1 MASPTLNL
9 VIDARPRGPRGL
21 LAAEVVLGRA
31 VLSRLVEQA
40 LEAIGPGGRLAV
52 RCLPADRDELAPLL
66 AEAGEGRVEITHAP
80 DGPEVD
86 IDQWVFQTGGQAFL
100 PVLNRAATGKNA
112 CPPGGLTTA
121 ENGND
126 RTSTAAVLRT
136 DRLYDSRRLRK
147 ILHRGGE
154 PEAAV
159 IWRLDR
165 PEAIEAAEQE
175 LTRRF
180 TYQPIGRHWA
190 FPIAQR
196 IAGALAPTR
205 VRPNAVTLAAAAL
218 MFLGIAIVAYGGAG
232 WIGRAVTGGAF
243 AAALVLDT
251 ADGRLARLQGTSS
264 EFGRWLDEVLDELAD
279 LSLHGAIAWMM
290 FRGTGQ
296 ALWLALGMVYA
307 SGKYMFVIQSLSGA
321 SMERAQAKAEPT
333 IGIGRE
339 GPSGTVAPARRLVA
353 ALGHADLRWHLWIV
367 LALVGRLDAALS
379 VYALYFPFRAAA
391 GIARKGVARA

>member
-31 VLSRLVEQA
+31 VLSRLVDQA
-40 LEAIGPGGRLAV
+40 LEAIGPRGRLTV
-52 RCLPADRDELAPLL
+52 RGLDADCERLASLL
-66 AEAGEGRVEITHAP
+66 TDADEGRVELTA
-80 DGPEVD
+80 DDRVED
-86 IDQWVFQTGGQAFL
+86 
-100 PVLNRAATGKNA
+100 AAI
-112 CPPGGLTTA
+112 
-121 ENGND
+121 
-126 RTSTAAVLRT
+126 LRT

-147 ILHRGGE
+147 ILRRGGE

-165 PEAIEAAEQE
+165 PEALEAAEQE
-175 LTRRF
+175 LTRRLS
-180 TYQPIGRHWA
+180 YQPIGRYWA
-190 FPIAQR
+190 FPIAER

-218 MFLGIAIVAYGGAG
+218 MFLGIALIAWGETG
-232 WIGRAVTGGAF
+232 WLGRTITAAAF

-251 ADGRLARLQGTSS
+251 ADGRLARLQGTRS

-279 LSLHGAIAWMM
+279 LALHAAIAWMM
-290 FRGTGQ
+290 FQATGSAQ
-296 ALWLALGMVYA
+296 WLALGMLYA
-307 SGKYMFVIQSLSGA
+307 SGKYMFVVQSLSGA
-321 SMERAQAKAEPT
+321 SMEKAEQASEP
-333 IGIGRE
+333 IGRE
-339 GPSGTVAPARRLVA
+339 GPSGTVGPTRRLVA

-367 LALVGRLDAALS
+367 LALVGRLDAALW